1 MTLRDVKIHG
11 FANAGIK
18 AARLHDWT
26 LQRVRIIANG
36 WAGWDGDL
44 GSNTSSNSGEIRYKT
59 ALALGGTP
67 LTEPLFDGILSP
79 NLMAMQRYLPALRDV
94 AAGRLSPVEAVALV
108 EGGAS
113 LPG

>member
-1 MTLRDVKIHG
+1 MAELLTRVNYGLV
-11 FANAGIK
+11 AG
-18 AARLHDWT
+18 
-26 LQRVRIIANG
+26 NFEM
-36 WAGWDGDL
+36 DL
-44 GSNTSSNSGEIRYKT
+44 DDGEIRYKT

-108 EGGAS
+108 EGGAP